1 VPYDQH
7 VEHGHGIVLDFE
19 LKKGKLHVAQA
30 ASKANA
36 HPTLETASCVH
47 LSLPRHLEQNADV
60 VRSSLNRYRLEDLK
74 TGDVVIYRA
83 VPE

>member
-1 VPYDQH
+1 MPYDQH
-7 VEHGHGIVLDFE
+7 VEQGHGIVIDFE

-36 HPTLETASCVH
+36 HPTLET
-47 LSLPRHLEQNADV
+47 
-60 VRSSLNRYRLEDLK
+60 SSYRLEDLK